1 MDVKEYGH
9 EYRQAKI
16 PKLPELKR
24 GSKKT
29 SKRKLEDKTL
39 KQLFDLLGSRY
50 EDLVADSVRLKRTLE
65 SIMAFGANDGNKY
78 YNKYFGEWALDSI
91 EKTCNSMETIVELID
106 KKSPL

>member
-1 MDVKEYGH
+1 MKEYGH

-16 PKLPELKR
+16 PKLPQPKG

-50 EDLVADSVRLKRTLE
+50 EDLVGDSVRLKRIME
-65 SIMAFGANDGNKY
+65 SFAKFDAKDNSKFMD
-78 YNKYFGEWALDSI
+78 KYFGCWSLDSI
-91 EKTCNSMETIVELID
+91 EKTCNSMDNILYLID
-106 KKSPL
+106 KKLPL